1 MSPELQGVIIG
12 GLLGSIS
19 SLIGIFISHWLEIRR
34 DKYHMKLEAEQ
45 EFRKRLTEGVS
56 PNIYN
61 KGMEKL
67 YTMIDEGK
75 LPRSYATDPKIIDD
89 LLNELLE
96 KEN

>member
-1 MSPELQGVIIG
+1 MSAELQGVIIS
-12 GLLGSIS
+12 GLIGLVS
-19 SLIGIFISHWLEIRR
+19 SLIGIFANHFLEMNR

-56 PNIYN
+56 PSVYN

-67 YTMIDEGK
+67 YTLIDEGK
-75 LPRSYATDPKIIDD
+75 LPRSYATDPKVIDD

-96 KEN
+96 EEK